1 MDVIDELRALGTT
14 APPSTATLD
23 ATRAA
28 ILEMA
33 HDAPQR
39 HRRWL
44 QHRVL
49 MSAAA
54 MALVGGSSAV
64 VAAAF
69 ARTTNPTT
77 MTTIEC
83 GIDTYIPAETGNPV
97 LDCYNALEEQGGT
110 VPPLM
115 GWVTPTGLV
124 QVLPTGEHPAVGSTP
139 LPPGFQVDAGVRYI
153 TASLGDATG
162 PLLSTCTAPSVARAY
177 AEGQLFVAG
186 LTGWHVRVN
195 AQSGTSAC
203 SSYAAVIEPRST
215 TIELQSTPSSPSGD
229 SGNVTIR
236 LDDRLHAQ
244 MVSGPDA
251 ACLSTSSA
259 EAIASRD
266 AVSLGIASDT
276 IIISDAGSV
285 GTGPT
290 CATPFVEPA
299 GNVDVVLWQT
309 PRS

>member
-1 MDVIDELRALGTT
+1 
-14 APPSTATLD
+14 
-23 ATRAA
+23 
-28 ILEMA
+28 MA

-39 HRRWL
+39 RRGWL

-54 MALVGGSSAV
+54 MALVGGGSAV
-64 VAAAF
+64 AVAAL

-97 LDCYNALEEQGGT
+97 LDCYNALEEQGT
-110 VPPLM
+110 VPPLT

-124 QVLPTGEHPAVGSTP
+124 QVLPTGDHPAVGSTP

-153 TASLGDATG
+153 TDSLGDAIG
-162 PLLSTCTAPSVARAY
+162 PLLSTCMTPSVARAY
-177 AEGQLFVAG
+177 AEGQLSVAG

-195 AQSGTSAC
+195 APSGASAC
-203 SSYAAVIEPRST
+203 SGYAAVIEPRST
-215 TIELQSTPSSPSGD
+215 TILLQSTASSPTGD

-236 LDDRLHAQ
+236 LDVLLHAQ

-251 ACLSTSSA
+251 VCLSTSSA
-259 EAIASRD
+259 EAVASRD
-266 AVSLGIASDT
+266 AASLGIASDT
-276 IIISDAGSV
+276 IVISDAGSV